1 MSEINIR
8 GRATVRNDTGRLPD
22 EGDIPVGEVAL
33 PPLEEEKRSFVRHR
47 RRRAGHFLRQ
57 IGGTARL
64 SEPSCFRHCV
74 IPRKVSLLTLR
85 QVLKLLLCNNFES
98 VIRAESTR

>member
-33 PPLEEEKRSFVRHR
+33 PPLEEEEEKRSFVRSASAKTSWSLFKADWWH
-47 RRRAGHFLRQ
+47 GEFELFLVR
-57 IGGTARL
+57 I
-64 SEPSCFRHCV
+64 SM
-74 IPRKVSLLTLR
+74 SLY
-85 QVLKLLLCNNFES
+85 QS
-98 VIRAESTR
+98 